1 MEIDYGHRFS
11 VLPDPERDRLERCK
25 LFLGDTMS
33 AGILVAILIAIFVAI
48 FLPILS
54 GKYWRAEQETARARR
69 LAEAKMN
76 ARLLR
81 LDI

>member
-1 MEIDYGHRFS
+1 M
-11 VLPDPERDRLERCK
+11 
-25 LFLGDTMS
+25 T
-33 AGILVAILIAIFVAI
+33 AGILVAILVAIFVAI

-54 GKYWRAEQETARARR
+54 GQYSKAAEETARARR
-69 LAEAKMN
+69 LAEARMN